1 MPVVWTVQI
10 RRGNAQTVA
19 FQFATR
25 LITDTTRRTFNR
37 ANILTP
43 VDKGRL
49 RAGNQFHVRREA
61 NRVVGEVFNNTAYA
75 KAVHDGSKAHTIRPK
90 PKQIVIKPSKSGG
103 RLRFV
108 VGGKVIYAKQVRT
121 QKPLRFVVGGQVV
134 FARSVRIPARRGR
147 PWIARALKEIA
158 GPQGYTLR
166 GV

>member
-1 MPVVWTVQI
+1 MPVVWSVQI
-10 RRGNAQTVA
+10 NRGNAQAVA

-25 LITDTTRRTFNR
+25 LVTDTTRRTFNR

-43 VDKGRL
+43 VDTGRL

-75 KAVHDGSKAHTIRPK
+75 RAVHDGSKARTIRPRRRK
-90 PKQIVIKPSKSGG
+90 A
-103 RLRFV
+103 LRFV
-108 VGGKVIYAKQVRT
+108 I
-121 QKPLRFVVGGQVV
+121 GGQVV
-134 FARSVRIPARRGR
+134 FARSVRMPARRGR

-158 GPQGYTLR
+158 GPQGYTVR